1 MKKKLISILLCAVT
15 AATLVLGCSTS
26 ESSSTSKSD
35 ADKPKDKGAN
45 PEDYQ
50 VVMIVKQ
57 SDSWFDDMA
66 TGIDQLKKDTG
77 LNWRCSK
84 SDINYG
90 GFDCTRSGCNL
101 CSTK

>member
-66 TGIDQLKKDTG
+66 TGIDQLTVLFRYQK
-77 LNWRCSK
+77 LEMQQVRYQLWR
-84 SDINYG
+84 I
-90 GFDCTRSGCNL
+90 
-101 CSTK
+101 